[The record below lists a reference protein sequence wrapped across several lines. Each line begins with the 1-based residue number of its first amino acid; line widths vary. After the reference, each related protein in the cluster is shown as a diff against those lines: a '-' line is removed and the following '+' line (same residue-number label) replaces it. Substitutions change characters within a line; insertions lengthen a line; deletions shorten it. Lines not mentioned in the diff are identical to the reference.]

1 MARRRADREAYW
13 RGVLA
18 DWKAS
23 GLTASEFSRR
33 RKICRPLLFVWRNRL
48 ESTSTSRRTSKPPR
62 RPRFLPVRI
71 VESPPIPPPR
81 LNVEVTLR
89 NGRQLRVPADFP
101 PKALADLASALE
113 APAAC

>member
-1 MARRRADREAYW
+1 MARRWADRATYW

-33 RKICRPLLFVWRNRL
+33 RKVCRPLLFVWRNRL
-48 ESTSTSRRTSKPPR
+48 ESASTSRRTSKTPR
-62 RPRFLPVRI
+62 RPPFLPVRI
-71 VESPPIPPPR
+71 VESPPAPSSR
-81 LNVEVTLR
+81 LHVELTLR

-101 PKALADLASALE
+101 PKALADLAAALE
-113 APAAC
+113 ATSAC